1 VKQRLTQVV
10 IETLAGAGR
19 RIRVCMLG
27 YADSRSGSVRA
38 ESRLTKRSSV
48 KRDNAGRLLA
58 PFALSAQ
65 QCCELLRG
73 PRNKFATTP

>member
-1 VKQRLTQVV
+1 
-10 IETLAGAGR
+10 
-19 RIRVCMLG
+19 MLG
-27 YADSRSGSVRA
+27 MRTLVLEVSAP